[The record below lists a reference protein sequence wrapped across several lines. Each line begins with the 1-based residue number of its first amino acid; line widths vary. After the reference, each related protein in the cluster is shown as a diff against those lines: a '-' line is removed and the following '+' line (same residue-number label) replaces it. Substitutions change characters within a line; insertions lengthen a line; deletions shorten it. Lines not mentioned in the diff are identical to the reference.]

1 MCSSVYFNMSQCSS
15 EYESCNWGGGGG
27 WRGGLVFFGFFFFH
41 VLGFSARSLI
51 FTTTFMI

>member
-27 WRGGLVFFGFFFFH
+27 VDWF
-41 VLGFSARSLI
+41 FSAS
-51 FTTTFMI
+51 FSSMF

>member
-1 MCSSVYFNMSQCSS
+1 MCSSVYFNMSQYGS
-15 EYESCNWGGGGG
+15 EYESCNWGG
-27 WRGGLVFFGFFFFH
+27 GGLVFFGFFFFH